1 MNIREFLFY
10 ENMSVAEL
18 AEKARL
24 SRGYMDMIIN
34 AGLKPSKKACEDLA
48 KATKGK
54 VAIPDGLYAPRP
66 RKKRKP
72 HIAHEMISI
81 AITG

>member
-10 ENMSVAEL
+10 ENLSVAEF

-34 AGLKPSKKACEDLA
+34 AGLKPSKKACEDLK
-48 KATKGK
+48 KATHGK
-54 VAIPDGLYAPRP
+54 VAIPEGLYAPRP
-66 RKKRKP
+66 RKKRKGLP
-72 HIAHEMISI
+72 SQALISVLV
-81 AITG
+81 TE